1 MVTFKEIQK
10 LFPAKL
16 SKEAAKEL
24 DTIRKKMNSLKTED
38 EKKAYFEELKRQ
50 YTQSPTTETT
60 QKEAST
66 TSQKPKALSSFA
78 ELGQFRDELA
88 EQTHPT
94 TATEKEAQPKK
105 NKPTK
110 TKKRKSKYSKKDLKN
125 LYPSQEALDNAW
137 EYLQHQP
144 DNEKEKFIAERKE
157 KIRIQEEL
165 TQIALPH
172 SPDGKLS
179 REIHTQIVN
188 ISFLPPEE
196 REKAVKEFLQMCHNK
211 EDKTMTE
218 ENKPYTEEEKQKEI
232 ELRKKARE
240 NLGITESGLSS
251 GVDALEERLI
261 KNWAAGHNI
270 TLNDELKNAA
280 REHLKSH
287 SNLDEFM
294 VNLSKRQ
301 ENGEKENKSE
311 EQQRA
316 ESIVR
321 FFIEKHELTP
331 DDKTKES
338 MIEYCTKH
346 GNLNG
351 FFLPQKKDT
360 KKLTVS
366 EQEIPA
372 EPAQPQDEQAPY
384 DERLQSIKEHW
395 EKWCQETQD
404 EHGQPLRNFEE
415 IPNEYGFLKFK
426 IEPTKALQDQNPK
439 AKGAEVTY
447 YSETEATMPMTD
459 YAYFDEMI
467 KAAKDVS
474 KAEVIEC
481 GNIKTPGY
489 ATRLIAAAYAHDMEV
504 EMAPNKLDLSPEI
517 IKDIP
522 DEVMLKVLDKQIFN
536 RDSNAAEK
544 VDYESI
550 KEGLAA
556 YKAIQ
561 ERQKDENGNTKG
573 EMKTLDISKMQF
585 SDEAAKNK
593 TIAAAL
599 EMGLKIEN
607 NGKEL
612 EIDPKEIEE
621 ISPIAYEKLIKNQET
636 KNTIENLKA
645 RKKENEENRKNL
657 NTEETI
663 TQDHQKT
670 EENSSNQTKNNNN
683 YNNYQQRNRGGRD

>member
-38 EKKAYFEELKRQ
+38 EKKAYFEELKLK
-50 YTQSPTTETT
+50 YAQSPTTETT

-66 TSQKPKALSSFA
+66 TSQKSKALSSFA
-78 ELGQFRDELA
+78 ELGQFRDKLV
-88 EQTHPT
+88 EQKHPT

-144 DNEKEKFIAERKE
+144 DNEKEKFITERKE

-196 REKAVKEFLQMCHNK
+196 REKAVKEFLQMCQNK
-211 EDKTMTE
+211 EDKAMTE
-218 ENKPYTEEEKQKEI
+218 ENKFYTEQEKQEIVKEI

-251 GVDALEERLI
+251 GVDTLEEKLI
-261 KNWAAGHNI
+261 KNWAAGHKI
-270 TLNDELKNAA
+270 TLTYELRNAA
-280 REHLKSH
+280 HEHLKSH

-294 VNLSKRQ
+294 PYTEKKKQ
-301 ENGEKENKSE
+301 ETE
-311 EQQRA
+311 E
-316 ESIVR
+316 
-321 FFIEKHELTP
+321 
-331 DDKTKES
+331 
-338 MIEYCTKH
+338 
-346 GNLNG
+346 
-351 FFLPQKKDT
+351 KKDT
-360 KKLTVS
+360 KKFKLGEGETPVTPAPKQEE
-366 EQEIPA
+366 EQIL
-372 EPAQPQDEQAPY
+372 Y
-384 DERLQSIKEHW
+384 DGKLQSIKEHW
-395 EKWCQETQD
+395 QKWCEETKD
-404 EHGQPLRNFEE
+404 EKDQPLRNFKE
-415 IPNEYGFLKFK
+415 IPNEDGFLKFE
-426 IEPTKALQDQNPK
+426 IEPTEALKAQNPE

-474 KAEVIEC
+474 KADVIEC

-522 DEVMLKVLDKQIFN
+522 DDVMLKVLDKQIFN

-561 ERQKDENGNTKG
+561 ERQKDENGNPKG
-573 EMKTLDISKMQF
+573 EMTTLDISKMQF

-621 ISPIAYEKLIKNQET
+621 ISPIAYEKLIKKQET

>member
-38 EKKAYFEELKRQ
+38 EKKAYFEELKLK
-50 YTQSPTTETT
+50 YAQSPTTETT

-66 TSQKPKALSSFA
+66 TSQKSKALSSFA
-78 ELGQFRDELA
+78 ELGQFRDKLV
-88 EQTHPT
+88 EQKHPT

-144 DNEKEKFIAERKE
+144 DNEKEKFITERKE

-196 REKAVKEFLQMCHNK
+196 REKAVKEFLQMCQNK
-211 EDKTMTE
+211 EDKAMTE
-218 ENKPYTEEEKQKEI
+218 ENKFYTEQEKQEIVKEI

-251 GVDALEERLI
+251 GVDTLEEKLI
-261 KNWAAGHNI
+261 KNWATGHKI
-270 TLNDELKNAA
+270 TLTYELRNAA
-280 REHLKSH
+280 HEHLKSH

-294 VNLSKRQ
+294 PYTEKKKQ
-301 ENGEKENKSE
+301 ETE
-311 EQQRA
+311 E
-316 ESIVR
+316 
-321 FFIEKHELTP
+321 
-331 DDKTKES
+331 
-338 MIEYCTKH
+338 
-346 GNLNG
+346 
-351 FFLPQKKDT
+351 KKDT
-360 KKLTVS
+360 KKFKLGEGETPVTPAPKQEE
-366 EQEIPA
+366 EQILY
-372 EPAQPQDEQAPY
+372 DEQ
-384 DERLQSIKEHW
+384 LQSIKEHW
-395 EKWCQETQD
+395 QKWCEETKD
-404 EHGQPLRNFEE
+404 EKDQPLRNFKE
-415 IPNEYGFLKFK
+415 IPNEDGFLKFE
-426 IEPTKALQDQNPK
+426 IEPTEALKAQNPE

-467 KAAKDVS
+467 KAAKEVS
-474 KAEVIEC
+474 KADVIEC

-522 DEVMLKVLDKQIFN
+522 DDVMLKVLDKQIFN

-561 ERQKDENGNTKG
+561 ERQKDENGNPKG
-573 EMKTLDISKMQF
+573 EMTTLDISKMQF

-621 ISPIAYEKLIKNQET
+621 ISPIAYEKLIKKQET

-670 EENSSNQTKNNNN
+670 EENSSNQTRNNNN

>member
-38 EKKAYFEELKRQ
+38 EKKAYFEELKLK
-50 YTQSPTTETT
+50 YAQSPTTETT

-125 LYPSQEALDNAW
+125 LYPSQEALDDAW

-144 DNEKEKFIAERKE
+144 DNEKEKFITERKE

-172 SPDGKLS
+172 SPDDKLS

-196 REKAVKEFLQMCHNK
+196 REKAVKEFLQMCQNK
-211 EDKTMTE
+211 EDKAMTE
-218 ENKPYTEEEKQKEI
+218 ENKFYTEQEKQEIVKEI

-251 GVDALEERLI
+251 GVDTLEEKLI
-261 KNWAAGHNI
+261 KNWAAGHKI
-270 TLNDELKNAA
+270 TLTYELRNAA
-280 REHLKSH
+280 HEHLKSH

-294 VNLSKRQ
+294 PYT
-301 ENGEKENKSE
+301 EKEKQETE
-311 EQQRA
+311 E
-316 ESIVR
+316 
-321 FFIEKHELTP
+321 
-331 DDKTKES
+331 
-338 MIEYCTKH
+338 
-346 GNLNG
+346 
-351 FFLPQKKDT
+351 KKDT
-360 KKLTVS
+360 KKFKLGEGETPVTPAPKQEE
-366 EQEIPA
+366 EQIL
-372 EPAQPQDEQAPY
+372 Y
-384 DERLQSIKEHW
+384 DEKLKSIKEHW
-395 EKWCQETQD
+395 QTWCEKT
-404 EHGQPLRNFEE
+404 LRDFEE
-415 IPNEYGFLKFK
+415 IPNEDGFLKFK
-426 IEPTKALQDQNPK
+426 IEPTDALKAQNPE

-459 YAYFDEMI
+459 YAYFDEMA
-467 KAAKDVS
+467 KAAKEVS
-474 KAEVIEC
+474 KADVIEC

-550 KEGLAA
+550 KEGLAT

-621 ISPIAYEKLIKNQET
+621 ISPIAYEKLIKKQET

>member
-38 EKKAYFEELKRQ
+38 EKKAYFEELKLK
-50 YTQSPTTETT
+50 YAQSPTTETT

-144 DNEKEKFIAERKE
+144 DNEKEKFITERKE

-188 ISFLPPEE
+188 ISFLPPED
-196 REKAVKEFLQMCHNK
+196 REKAIKEFLQMCQNK
-211 EDKTMTE
+211 EDKTMTDCNE
-218 ENKPYTEEEKQKEI
+218 DDFNYYLDIYIDSNNLDKKELKEFQIKAAREYFNGNGSLGNFTLPEKETPKEYTVHKNTQQRPTAKEI
-232 ELRKKARE
+232 ININEDDFNHYLEVFIESHNLNKKDLTE
-240 NLGITESGLSS
+240 NQI
-251 GVDALEERLI
+251 
-261 KNWAAGHNI
+261 
-270 TLNDELKNAA
+270 NAA
-280 REHLKSH
+280 REYFSGYGSLG
-287 SNLDEFM
+287 N
-294 VNLSKRQ
+294 
-301 ENGEKENKSE
+301 
-311 EQQRA
+311 
-316 ESIVR
+316 
-321 FFIEKHELTP
+321 FILPE
-331 DDKTKES
+331 
-338 MIEYCTKH
+338 
-346 GNLNG
+346 
-351 FFLPQKKDT
+351 PQKKDT
-360 KKLTVS
+360 KKFKLGEGETPVTPAPKQEE
-366 EQEIPA
+366 EQIL
-372 EPAQPQDEQAPY
+372 Y
-384 DERLQSIKEHW
+384 DEKLKSIKEHW
-395 EKWCQETQD
+395 QTWCEKT
-404 EHGQPLRNFEE
+404 LRDFEE
-415 IPNEYGFLKFK
+415 IPNEDGFLKFK
-426 IEPTKALQDQNPK
+426 IEPTDALKAQNPE

-459 YAYFDEMI
+459 YAYFYEMAE
-467 KAAKDVS
+467 AAKKVS
-474 KAEVIEC
+474 QADVIEC

-522 DEVMLKVLDKQIFN
+522 DEVMLTVLEKQFFN

-561 ERQKDENGNTKG
+561 ERQKDENGNPKG

>member
-38 EKKAYFEELKRQ
+38 EKKAYFEELKLK
-50 YTQSPTTETT
+50 YAQSPTTETT

-125 LYPSQEALDNAW
+125 LYPSQEALDDAW

-144 DNEKEKFIAERKE
+144 DNEKEKFITERKE

-179 REIHTQIVN
+179 REIHTQIIN

-196 REKAVKEFLQMCHNK
+196 REKAVKEFLQMCQNK
-211 EDKTMTE
+211 EDKTMTDSNE
-218 ENKPYTEEEKQKEI
+218 DDFNYYLDIYIDSNNLDKKELKEFQIKAAREYFNGNGSLGNFTLPEKETPKEYTVHKNTQQRPTAKEI
-232 ELRKKARE
+232 ININEDDFNHYLEVFIESHNLNKKDLTE
-240 NLGITESGLSS
+240 NQI
-251 GVDALEERLI
+251 
-261 KNWAAGHNI
+261 
-270 TLNDELKNAA
+270 NAA
-280 REHLKSH
+280 REYFSGYGSLG
-287 SNLDEFM
+287 N
-294 VNLSKRQ
+294 
-301 ENGEKENKSE
+301 
-311 EQQRA
+311 
-316 ESIVR
+316 
-321 FFIEKHELTP
+321 FILPE
-331 DDKTKES
+331 
-338 MIEYCTKH
+338 
-346 GNLNG
+346 
-351 FFLPQKKDT
+351 PQKKDT
-360 KKLTVS
+360 KKVNIGEGETPVTPS
-366 EQEIPA
+366 PKQKE
-372 EPAQPQDEQAPY
+372 EQAPY
-384 DERLQSIKEHW
+384 DEQLQKIKEHW
-395 EKWCQETQD
+395 QKWC
-404 EHGQPLRNFEE
+404 GQKNRSFEE
-415 IPNEYGFLKFK
+415 IEDHEAQLHFK
-426 IEPTKALQDQNPK
+426 IEPSPEDKKKGIQ
-439 AKGAEVTY
+439 GAEVTY
-447 YSETEATMPMTD
+447 YDENNVTMPWTD
-459 YAYFDEMI
+459 YDYFHQLA
-467 KAAKDVS
+467 KAAREVS
-474 KAEVIEC
+474 HADVIEC
-481 GNIKTPGY
+481 GDIQTPGY

-550 KEGLAA
+550 KEGLAT

-621 ISPIAYEKLIKNQET
+621 ISPIAYEKLIKKQET
-636 KNTIENLKA
+636 TNTIENLKA